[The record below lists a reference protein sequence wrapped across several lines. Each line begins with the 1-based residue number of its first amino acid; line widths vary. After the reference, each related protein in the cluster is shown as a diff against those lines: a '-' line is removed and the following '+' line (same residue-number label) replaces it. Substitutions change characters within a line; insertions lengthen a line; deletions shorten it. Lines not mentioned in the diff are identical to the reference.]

1 MLSASDLNI
10 HQAYDAKAGRAR
22 SIYYGSAIHFDQE
35 RDGSVKEDVLF
46 FGPYVPL
53 AAGQYQ
59 FRFDGEIDGEIRL
72 ISPPTTAR

>member
-1 MLSASDLNI
+1 MAP
-10 HQAYDAKAGRAR
+10 R
-22 SIYYGSAIHFDQE
+22 SISTRSATAQ
-35 RDGSVKEDVLF
+35 VKEDVLF

-72 ISPPTTAR
+72 TFTAYDGKMRIAETALSEF